1 MILGPKDLQV
11 SDTLGKTD
19 EERQELLEV
28 FETAWKPWGQ
38 GISSQQLSDAY
49 TAASYFYAVSK
60 DVKRR
65 SRADGEGLYEESTM
79 DAQAIEDYMEG
90 LVKALDKALM
100 VSLSLARHGGA

>member
-1 MILGPKDLQV
+1 MILGPRDIQV
-11 SDTLGKTD
+11 SDTLGKN
-19 EERQELLEV
+19 EEEKQELLEV
-28 FETAWKPWGQ
+28 FEVAWKPWGQ

-65 SRADGEGLYEESTM
+65 ARADGDGLYEESTM
-79 DAQAIEDYMEG
+79 DAQAVEEYMEA

-100 VSLSLARHGGA
+100 VSLSLARHGG